1 MTKSRIAI
9 AIFAML
15 LIGGPVNAQ
24 ARNAG
29 SLKLGTASSPTT
41 TATGAIKGGG
51 GPVKDTCTESTPD
64 NPEACDIDEL
74 TARCDAAGGGMSTL
88 DGGGVD
94 CDLRE

>member
-24 ARNAG
+24 ARSAA
-29 SLKLGTASSPTT
+29 SLKLGTASPSTA
-41 TATGAIKGGG
+41 TATGAFKGGS

-64 NPEACDIDEL
+64 NPEACDIDAL

>member
-1 MTKSRIAI
+1 MTKHRITL
-9 AIFAML
+9 AIFAAL
-15 LIGGPVNAQ
+15 LIGGPANAQ
-24 ARNAG
+24 ARDAG
-29 SLKLGTASSPTT
+29 GSKLGTASGPT
-41 TATGAIKGGG
+41 APSSGAIKGGS

-64 NPEACDIDEL
+64 NPEACDIDAL

>member
-1 MTKSRIAI
+1 MSNHRIAL
-9 AIFAML
+9 AIFAAL

-24 ARNAG
+24 ARDAG
-29 SLKLGTASSPTT
+29 FVKSGGSSGPTT
-41 TATGAIKGGG
+41 SASGAIKGGS

-64 NPEACDIDEL
+64 NPEACDIDDL